1 MNIKPFN
8 DEDLRSSFKSLK
20 RMRAPDSAVRA
31 LYRRL
36 REGQPEPKSSARLLD
51 FPGLK
56 REVLITLVATILI
69 TVPLTFFLTKRFTS
83 IKPIQKTYIVK
94 LIYENRDA
102 EGVYVIGDFNNWNS
116 EGYGM
121 KRIQGTNIWTV
132 DISLEEGVYKYVF
145 LIDNKEWVVDPF
157 SQIKVKDNFGNE
169 SSLIVLSENMEDEP
183 SL

>member
-1 MNIKPFN
+1 MKIKPFN
-8 DEDLRSSFKSLK
+8 DENMRASFRSLK

-102 EGVYVIGDFNNWNS
+102 EGVYVIGDFNNWNPKGS
-116 EGYGM
+116 LLKKLKEA
-121 KRIQGTNIWTV
+121 NIELAFERMA
-132 DISLEEGVYKYVF
+132 DISQED
-145 LIDNKEWVVDPF
+145 IDGLVEDVL
-157 SQIKVKDNFGNE
+157 KDA
-169 SSLIVLSENMEDEP
+169 P
-183 SL
+183 